1 MSDVAEKRAT
11 VALLSLLLAACAA
24 FGPRIEPPKV
34 TVIAVRLDR
43 LEQASAYFGVMVV
56 LANPNATDVEISGLD
71 ATLAIEGESVAG
83 ASLAAPVRVPANGT
97 APAELSART
106 GVDALLRAA
115 AAAIRRGV
123 VAPPGRT
130 PSLHYSIEGTALVG
144 GGMRVPF
151 SREGELGSY
160 HAK

>member
-1 MSDVAEKRAT
+1 MYDMAQRHAT
-11 VALLSLLLAACAA
+11 VALLLLLLAACAA
-24 FGPRIEPPKV
+24 FGPRIEPPRV

-43 LEQASAYFGVMVV
+43 LEQASAYFGVIVD
-56 LANPNATDVEISGLD
+56 LANPNATDVEITGLD
-71 ATLAIEGESVAG
+71 ATLAIEGELVAG
-83 ASLAAPVRVPANGT
+83 ASLAAPVRVPAGGT

-106 GVDALLRAA
+106 GVDSLLRAA

-123 VAPPGRT
+123 VAPPGRA
-130 PSLHYSIEGTALVG
+130 PSLHYSIEGAAVVS

-160 HAK
+160 DAK